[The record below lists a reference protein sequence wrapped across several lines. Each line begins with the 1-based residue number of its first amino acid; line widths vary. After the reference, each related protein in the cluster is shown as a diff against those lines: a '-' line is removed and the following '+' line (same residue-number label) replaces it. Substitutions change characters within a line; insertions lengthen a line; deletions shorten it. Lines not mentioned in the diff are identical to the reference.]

1 MSDMGFKLIYKNPD
15 NMLTLINAILGENF
29 ASSAT
34 MLDKEVQTDRVL
46 GKRSAFDMLCK
57 TPKGEVIVEV
67 QVKKDKNLSSRLIF
81 YSSYIIQEQYAE
93 YRRKKLEE
101 ERILQEIKEREKDSD
116 WSGFKLYPVVEEEYI
131 GGFAYEMHP
140 MYVIAIM
147 GFNMERN
154 EEEDRPR
161 NEDVIRSFQIR
172 DNVTGELFSDKLNY
186 TLVEIGRFNKQEK
199 DLTSAS
205 DRLLYSFKNM
215 AGQRS
220 IPETFKNTDMAKIYD
235 TAQLAALSDEEYRAY
250 MQEVFAEEK
259 RLSEWQTALEEER
272 MAIAKKFLDMGLSVE
287 EVSKGTGL
295 SIDEV
300 KSLKENLDQ

>member
-1 MSDMGFKLIYKNPD
+1 
-15 NMLTLINAILGENF
+15 
-29 ASSAT
+29 
-34 MLDKEVQTDRVL
+34 
-46 GKRSAFDMLCK
+46 
-57 TPKGEVIVEV
+57 
-67 QVKKDKNLSSRLIF
+67 
-81 YSSYIIQEQYAE
+81 
-93 YRRKKLEE
+93 
-101 ERILQEIKEREKDSD
+101 
-116 WSGFKLYPVVEEEYI
+116 
-131 GGFAYEMHP
+131 

-154 EEEDRPR
+154 EEEGRPR

-220 IPETFKNTDMAKIYD
+220 IPETFKNTDMVKIYTD
-235 TAQLAALSDEEYRAY
+235 AELAALSDEEYRAY

-272 MAIAKKFLDMGLSVE
+272 MAISKKFLDMGLSVE